1 MCTDQKKCVQKMEI
15 KHSISFFLQK
25 VYSRTGNGEGQIR
38 LRVRWNGNTYQA
50 NSGYT
55 IQPERWENGR
65 CKRNA
70 FNSRGVSASDINRQ
84 LAALEGIVEDIF
96 KAFEV
101 ADTVPSL
108 DVFKAEFAKRTGKGG
123 HVKDCGSFEKAL
135 LDFVVSQE
143 RTHSWAPGT
152 VVKFGTLRRHIRSMR
167 GEMRMKDF
175 NKKFY
180 EEYITYL
187 LRRGLKNT
195 YIMKFWKILTWF
207 LRWAD
212 KNGLLDDKS
221 YLDFTPRLKTVR
233 DKEVVYLTWDE
244 LMKVYGFEFPRGK
257 EYLARV
263 RDVFCFQCF
272 TSLRY
277 SDVAKL
283 KRSDIIDGVIKVVT
297 KKTGD
302 TISIELNK
310 YSSAILEKY
319 KDEEKPLPVV
329 SNQRMNVWLKEVCYV
344 AGIDTP
350 VTEVYY
356 RGSERVEETRPKY
369 ECVASHTG
377 RRTFIC
383 NALTMGIPPS
393 LVMEWTGHSDYKAMK
408 PYIKI
413 ADKEKARA
421 MKLFDE
427 R

>member
-1 MCTDQKKCVQKMEI
+1 MEI

-123 HVKDCGSFEKAL
+123 SVKDCGNFEKAL

-143 RTHSWAPGT
+143 RTHSWTPGT

-180 EEYITYL
+180 EEYISYL

-244 LMKVYGFEFPRGK
+244 LMKVYGCVFPRGK

-283 KRSDIIDGVIKVVT
+283 KRSDIVDGVIKVVT

>member
-1 MCTDQKKCVQKMEI
+1 MEI

-123 HVKDCGSFEKAL
+123 SVKDCGNFEKAL

-143 RTHSWAPGT
+143 RTHSWVPGT

-244 LMKVYGFEFPRGK
+244 LMKVYGCEFPRGK

-283 KRSDIIDGVIKVVT
+283 KRSDIVDGVIKVVT